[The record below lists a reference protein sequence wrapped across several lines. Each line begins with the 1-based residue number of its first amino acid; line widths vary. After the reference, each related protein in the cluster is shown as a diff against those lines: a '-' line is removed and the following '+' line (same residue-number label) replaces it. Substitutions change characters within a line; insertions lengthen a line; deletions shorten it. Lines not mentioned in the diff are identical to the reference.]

1 MKAILKAIL
10 KAKSKAITKSKM
22 KAVEWYTECE
32 LYKMKVL
39 KKAIECYTECIG
51 SLHRLYTVIT

>member
-10 KAKSKAITKSKM
+10 KAKSKAITKGKM

-32 LYKMKVL
+32 IAFEGYI
-39 KKAIECYTECIG
+39 AF
-51 SLHRLYTVIT
+51 R